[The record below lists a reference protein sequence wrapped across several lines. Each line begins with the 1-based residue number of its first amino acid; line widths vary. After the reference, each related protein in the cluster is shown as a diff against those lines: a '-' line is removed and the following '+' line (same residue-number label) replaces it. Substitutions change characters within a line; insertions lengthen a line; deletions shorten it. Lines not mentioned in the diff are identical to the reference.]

1 MQNVFA
7 GPVML
12 VFWHH
17 RASTCLRAW
26 TFSNSVL
33 AAQRA
38 GTAVL
43 ASPCVQAAI
52 NVAAAGN
59 VSALFRRI
67 LALAQLANLLR
78 VHLSQFAVCSKKRRM
93 SLNTSLCLSSGSVR
107 DSSDRQGNGADVDA
121 SSCCSTSLSRSICH
135 VDSGV
140 CPVSLSMLMSSY
152 ALYRTGLHSR
162 PPAHLSSLTAS
173 TSITAMF

>member
-1 MQNVFA
+1 MFAVSINFRILSASASNIGLSGMQNVFA

-78 VHLSQFAVCSKKRRM
+78 VHLSQFAVCLKKDE
-93 SLNTSLCLSSGSVR
+93 SQHKFVFEFWVGS
-107 DSSDRQGNGADVDA
+107 
-121 SSCCSTSLSRSICH
+121 
-135 VDSGV
+135 
-140 CPVSLSMLMSSY
+140 
-152 ALYRTGLHSR
+152 
-162 PPAHLSSLTAS
+162 
-173 TSITAMF
+173 